1 MNKVPVLVSMTCAL
15 WLFSIANRCEAGLV
29 GKISFREEITPG
41 VREHFGNSTSDSI
54 QTSRDVM
61 GEDKSTEIPL
71 EVEST
76 EAEDPEFSD
85 YADSL
90 PSFASIIKSEPMC
103 PGGQSYTLGSC
114 REIE

>member
-1 MNKVPVLVSMTCAL
+1 MNEVPVLVSMTCAW
-15 WLFSIANRCEAGLV
+15 WLFSIANQCEAGLV

-54 QTSRDVM
+54 QTSRKIRDMM
-61 GEDKSTEIPL
+61 GGDKSTEIPL

-76 EAEDPEFSD
+76 KITPKAEDAQFSD

-90 PSFASIIKSEPMC
+90 PPLPSIIKSEPTV
-103 PGGQSYTLGSC
+103 S
-114 REIE
+114 